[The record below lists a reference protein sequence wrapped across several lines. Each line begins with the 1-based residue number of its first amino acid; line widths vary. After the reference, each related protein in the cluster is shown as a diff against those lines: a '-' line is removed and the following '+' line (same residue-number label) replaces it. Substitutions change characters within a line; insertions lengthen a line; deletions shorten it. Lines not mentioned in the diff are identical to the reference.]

1 MPGLCA
7 ATTWG
12 NMGSRKGNTTAR
24 GGQPKTR
31 IAGLMSRLEAAGFK
45 RDFAVKG
52 ILPDWWTDECW
63 GDDALLPQVQIR
75 VARFLG
81 LQLGRVADPAA
92 PLSAPSY
99 ANAMLRRVRDVDRDR
114 LAPAIHVAVR
124 TAAAVVRNLRADAP
138 PVRQL
143 PSSGGRLR
151 WLAEHAGGGQL
162 ITGVASVLWG
172 HGIPVVPL
180 GTVPNP
186 SFQAMACIAE
196 GRPVIA
202 TAYQHDEPAR
212 VAFWIAH
219 EAGHLAH
226 GDCSG
231 DGPVVDGEEAAAEGE
246 AEMERNA
253 DRYATEAIAG
263 PGGFPELG
271 LPPDPS
277 FKDVARRAATLQ
289 SVTGIDSAALVFS
302 WARETGRHQDA
313 ALAVKAL
320 YKQAGA
326 RRALRAFLSERVDA
340 DGATE
345 TDGALLRC
353 VLPPVDLDEA
363 AV

>member
-1 MPGLCA
+1 
-7 ATTWG
+7 
-12 NMGSRKGNTTAR
+12 
-24 GGQPKTR
+24 
-31 IAGLMSRLEAAGFK
+31 
-45 RDFAVKG
+45 
-52 ILPDWWTDECW
+52 
-63 GDDALLPQVQIR
+63 
-75 VARFLG
+75 
-81 LQLGRVADPAA
+81 
-92 PLSAPSY
+92 
-99 ANAMLRRVRDVDRDR
+99 
-114 LAPAIHVAVR
+114 
-124 TAAAVVRNLRADAP
+124 
-138 PVRQL
+138 
-143 PSSGGRLR
+143 
-151 WLAEHAGGGQL
+151 
-162 ITGVASVLWG
+162 
-172 HGIPVVPL
+172 
-180 GTVPNP
+180 
-186 SFQAMACIAE
+186 MACIAE

-212 VAFWIAH
+212 VAFWLAH

-226 GDCSG
+226 GDCGG

-253 DRYATEAIAG
+253 DRYATEVIAG
-263 PGGFPELG
+263 PSGFPELR

-326 RRALRAFLSERVDA
+326 RQALRAFLSEWVDA